1 MSHSFTL
8 HPIGTIH
15 TPWRSIGEC
24 PRNGRQH
31 NPAPPCTVQLFPDFS
46 AGLQSLDGFSHLI
59 LLYLLHETKQPRL
72 VFTPPFD
79 TQPRGIFATR
89 APWRPIRSV
98 CPSSRST
105 AWPGWTVCRCATW
118 IASTGR
124 HCSTS
129 SPICRPPTASRTRG
143 WGGSTRTP
151 QETARPG
158 VPDGP
163 PHLDPHTSPGA
174 S

>member
-1 MSHSFTL
+1 MSQSFTL

-15 TPWRSIGEC
+15 TPWRSIAEC

-31 NPAPPCTVQLFPDFS
+31 DPAPQCTVQLFPEFS

-79 TQPRGIFATR
+79 IQPRGIFATR
-89 APWRPIRSV
+89 APWRPNPIGLSV
-98 CPSSRST
+98 VAFDGMAGLDCLQVRYLDCLDGTPLLDIKPYLPTTDSQPDARM
-105 AWPGWTVCRCATW
+105 GW
-118 IASTGR
+118 
-124 HCSTS
+124 
-129 SPICRPPTASRTRG
+129 
-143 WGGSTRTP
+143 
-151 QETARPG
+151 
-158 VPDGP
+158 
-163 PHLDPHTSPGA
+163 LDPHATRNSQTGR